1 MKIVVDANVVV
12 SGLIWNGVPG
22 VIIDRVVDG
31 LDVLF
36 MSASII
42 DEICEVFRKPKF
54 RKHEKRAV
62 SFIAQ
67 VRMTGRLATVSVSNK
82 YRITGVCR
90 DPDDDKYLECAL
102 AAGADYIISGD
113 RDLLDLKEY
122 GGVKIVSAR
131 DYLDVVGG

>member
-36 MSASII
+36 MSGPIV

-54 RKHEKRAV
+54 RKHEKRAI

-67 VRMTGRLATVSVSNK
+67 LRKIGRLVTVSPNYSVK
-82 YRITGVCR
+82 DVCR
-90 DPDDDKYLECAL
+90 DPDDDKYLECAIV
-102 AAGADYIISGD
+102 AGADYIISGD

-122 GGVKIVSAR
+122 GGVKIVNAR
-131 DYLDVVGG
+131 DYLDIVGG